1 MFRVCFIF
9 KIIFFKMLPVGSQG
23 AKLKKRDFKESLDVN
38 LNKIGEKFFN
48 YGDNTPGHED
58 AFQNAT
64 DNLIVMAESQQFL
77 QYSLRKRFTNE

>member
-1 MFRVCFIF
+1 
-9 KIIFFKMLPVGSQG
+9 MLPVGSQG
-23 AKLKKRDFKESLDVN
+23 AKLKKRDLIESLDVN

-48 YGDNTPGHED
+48 YGGNTPGHED

-64 DNLIVMAESQQFL
+64 KNLIIMAESQQFL